1 MNEFEKIKDIFENA
15 ILMDFHK
22 FGILLEESAK
32 RQDIVGCCHDII
44 TLRLKM
50 KYHFKQLADLLD
62 NSISFPTAY
71 SEEEYKQLHA
81 IYEMAFTLLH
91 VPSGYE
97 QTTITDEL
105 ERITKVFDDADWFVD
120 ENRVLPDF
128 DNPALQ

>member
-1 MNEFEKIKDIFENA
+1 MNTFEDIINILENA
-15 ILMDFHK
+15 ICMDFHK
-22 FGILLEESAK
+22 FGKLLLNSASQ
-32 RQDIVGCCHDII
+32 RDIVGCCHDILV
-44 TLRLKM
+44 LRIKM
-50 KYHFKQLADLLD
+50 KRHFKELADLLEASLSFSD
-62 NSISFPTAY
+62 DISH
-71 SEEEYKQLHA
+71 EEYKQLHA
-81 IYEMAFTLLH
+81 IFEMAFTLLH